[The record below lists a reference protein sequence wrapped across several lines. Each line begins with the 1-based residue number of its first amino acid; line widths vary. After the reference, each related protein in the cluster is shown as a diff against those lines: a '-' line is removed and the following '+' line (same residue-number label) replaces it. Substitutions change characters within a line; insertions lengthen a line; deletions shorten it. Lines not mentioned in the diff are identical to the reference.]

1 MMMFKQKIKLLEK
14 IAKTGIA
21 SEKDITDLTA
31 EKMLDLPGI
40 TIDEMRALL
49 SLQQAIKKNMLAC
62 CSGCCTPRISAGP
75 WMTGRTRSAPPIR
88 KFLPGSWY
96 SVHDNIFDRNNWEY
110 LGEY

>member
-49 SLQQAIKKNMLAC
+49 SLQQAIKKNQMY
-62 CSGCCTPRISAGP
+62 
-75 WMTGRTRSAPPIR
+75 
-88 KFLPGSWY
+88 SWLMQADKTEGET
-96 SVHDNIFDRNNWEY
+96 DN
-110 LGEY
+110 G